1 MWMGSPGR
9 EAAARCLGHRQQC
22 SLASLAPLTAAKE
35 ASSMPRRQPLPG
47 PQLAAAPRE
56 VMFPA
61 ERKERQE
68 ENQSGV
74 EEREAEKARRNRRAR
89 LNLAPPMGS
98 VAAQRQ
104 VTISKLGPC
113 SPGLVGGRK
122 GRGSGRELC

>member
-1 MWMGSPGR
+1 
-9 EAAARCLGHRQQC
+9 
-22 SLASLAPLTAAKE
+22 
-35 ASSMPRRQPLPG
+35 MPRRQPLPG
-47 PQLAAAPRE
+47 PQRTAAPRE

-68 ENQSGV
+68 QNQSGV
-74 EEREAEKARRNRRAR
+74 EEREAEKTRRNRRAR

-113 SPGLVGGRK
+113 SPGWWEGERVEGLEGSYADVLGDSGGGCPLSWLFQETCPQHK
-122 GRGSGRELC
+122 FFQHTPTWKSLT